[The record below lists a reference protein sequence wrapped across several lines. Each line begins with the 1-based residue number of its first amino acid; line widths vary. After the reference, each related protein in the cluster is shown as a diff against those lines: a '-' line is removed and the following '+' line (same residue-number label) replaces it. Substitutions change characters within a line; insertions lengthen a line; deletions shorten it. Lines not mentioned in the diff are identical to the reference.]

1 MSEIPPPAQT
11 SHPKIV
17 SARLSIGAVCGVFV
31 AAPFLFLGVNAY
43 PPPGECGFLC
53 IPLFRSFLYFGIA
66 VIAGL
71 LGWFIAVKLIR
82 FFFE

>member
-1 MSEIPPPAQT
+1 MDEVPHSPQP
-11 SHPKIV
+11 SHQKIV
-17 SARLSIGAVCGVFV
+17 SARLSIGAVCGLLI
-31 AAPFLFLGVNAY
+31 AAPFLILGVNAY

-71 LGWFIAVKLIR
+71 LGWLIAVKLIR